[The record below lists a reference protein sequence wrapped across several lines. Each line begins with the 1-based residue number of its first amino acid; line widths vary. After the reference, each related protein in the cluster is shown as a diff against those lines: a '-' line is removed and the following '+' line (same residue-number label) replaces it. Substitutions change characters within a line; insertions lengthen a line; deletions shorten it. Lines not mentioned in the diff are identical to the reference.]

1 MLKLKKR
8 QKKLLLKNLGNLL
21 MLIPIIVMLYIYYPL
36 LFVYITP
43 PKILPTPQKGIFIE
57 IPKIQAQAPILENVD
72 PWNENEYQQKL
83 ENGVAQAMG
92 SSPVGSTSGT
102 IYLFAHSSE
111 LPWRITR
118 QNTAFFKLEQLKSGD
133 VIKLIKDGVEY
144 IYFVKEKKTVWPNEV
159 KYLKDLKKD
168 QLILQTCTPI
178 GTSLQRLLVFATLKT
193 N

>member
-1 MLKLKKR
+1 
-8 QKKLLLKNLGNLL
+8 

>member
-1 MLKLKKR
+1 
-8 QKKLLLKNLGNLL
+8 
-21 MLIPIIVMLYIYYPL
+21 
-36 LFVYITP
+36 
-43 PKILPTPQKGIFIE
+43 
-57 IPKIQAQAPILENVD
+57 
-72 PWNENEYQQKL
+72 
-83 ENGVAQAMG
+83 MG

-111 LPWRITR
+111 LPWRMTR
-118 QNTAFFKLEQLKSGD
+118 QNTAFFKLDQLKSGD